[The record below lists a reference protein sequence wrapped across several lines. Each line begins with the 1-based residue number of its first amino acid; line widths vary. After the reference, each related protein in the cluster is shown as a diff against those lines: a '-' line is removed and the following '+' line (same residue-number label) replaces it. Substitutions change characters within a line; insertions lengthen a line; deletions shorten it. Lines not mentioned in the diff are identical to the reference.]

1 MLKNLNGLRP
11 SEPNDLFDMTDRHQ
25 TVINCFACIS
35 FLTENVNAERTFTI
49 VLEIFL
55 IYHKNY
61 KNSKN
66 GSKKKAPM

>member
-1 MLKNLNGLRP
+1 MLKNLNALRP

-49 VLEIFL
+49 VLYYI
-55 IYHKNY
+55 ITAIKNR
-61 KNSKN
+61 KTAA
-66 GSKKKAPM
+66 KKKH

>member
-49 VLEIFL
+49 VDRF
-55 IYHKNY
+55 
-61 KNSKN
+61 S
-66 GSKKKAPM
+66 